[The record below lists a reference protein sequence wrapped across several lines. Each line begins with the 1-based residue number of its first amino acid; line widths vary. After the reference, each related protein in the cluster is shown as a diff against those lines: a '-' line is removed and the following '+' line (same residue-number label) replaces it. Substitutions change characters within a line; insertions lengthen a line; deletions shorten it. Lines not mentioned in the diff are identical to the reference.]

1 VLKLFRRLILR
12 PALSDPARTLL
23 TLISI
28 ALGVAVV
35 IAIELAGDAATGSF
49 QSSLTTLVGKV
60 DYEISANGGV
70 DERLLARLSS
80 LPGDARFEPVIEEP
94 IAIAGDGATTM
105 YGIDEISAAAAQ
117 DENRSAQEFSPED
130 LETRAV
136 ASDELASRSGWR
148 VGTYVELRGP
158 GGSGRFRI
166 GRIAA
171 EQNTSW
177 IGVDIAAA
185 QKLLG
190 DYGRVDRID
199 AFAEPAQDVNAL
211 GKAIRANVP
220 STYDVET
227 PGARSE
233 ENRRMLR
240 AFRWNLRILSYIS
253 LVVGAFL
260 IYNTIAVSVVRRRP
274 EIGVLR
280 ALGISSRGVLLIFLG
295 EALLLGVI
303 GSIAGIGLGRLLAG
317 MLVGMLSE
325 TVNSLFATSAPGGIT
340 LSAMVVTGALVAGIL
355 VAVVSAVLPALEASR
370 VAPAEAMRRAQR
382 EYEIRL
388 HAPRNLT
395 IAAAL
400 AAAAFG
406 CCKIGPIGG
415 RPIFGYV
422 ATFCAI
428 GATALIAPAFIVFGI
443 RALRGALKRFGGA
456 AGIVAGRSLVASL
469 ARTSVMV
476 TALATAIAMMVSVG
490 IMVGSFRETVQVWL
504 RGQLRADIYLRAL
517 GPGTA
522 GIYAPIAPAVP
533 QIIRGTPGVAEVDE
547 FHAFTFR
554 YQNQQATFGASD
566 MDIVRRRR
574 SFQFLNGAAGPILS
588 SLRERDRCVVSEP
601 FANKHHV
608 RTGDVLRIP
617 LGSRIADLQVAGVY
631 YEYSSD
637 RGFVLVDN
645 GTLAKYLPAAAI
657 TNIAVYVKPGADAR
671 RVQRELESRLKDYPL
686 LIAPNATL
694 RRAAVEIFDRTFTI
708 TYALEGIA
716 ILVAM
721 LGAAN
726 SLLALVLDRRRE
738 IGLIRYLGAAGRQV
752 SQMIL
757 TEAGLI
763 GLLAGVLGLALGGS
777 LSAVLIYVVNKQSFG
792 WTIQFHPP
800 VLLLSGALILVWVVT
815 LLAGFYP
822 ARFAAKL
829 EPVEVIHEE

>member
-12 PALSDPARTLL
+12 PLAADPARTLL
-23 TLISI
+23 TLVSI

-60 DYEISANGGV
+60 DYQISANGGV
-70 DERLLARLSS
+70 DERLLGRLARL
-80 LPGDARFEPVIEEP
+80 PIDAKFAPLIEQP
-94 IAIAGDGATTM
+94 IAISGGGATTL
-105 YGIDEISAAAAQ
+105 YGIDEISASAR
-117 DENRSAQEFSPED
+117 DESRSARDFSPED
-130 LETRAV
+130 LETSAV
-136 ASDELASRSGWR
+136 ASNELASRLGWR
-148 VGTYVELRGP
+148 VGSYVELQGP
-158 GGSGRFRI
+158 GGDGRFRI
-166 GRIAA
+166 RRIVP
-171 EQNTSW
+171 EQHTSW

-190 DYGRVDRID
+190 NYGRIDRID
-199 AFAEPAQDVNAL
+199 AFAGPAQNVDAF

-220 STYDVET
+220 SAYDVET

-280 ALGISSRGVLLIFLG
+280 ALGTSSKGVLLIFLG
-295 EALLLGVI
+295 EALLLGVV
-303 GSIAGIGLGRLLAG
+303 GSIVGVVLGRVLAG
-317 MLVGMLSE
+317 ALVGMLSE
-325 TVNSLFATSAPGGIT
+325 TVNSLFTTSAPGGIA
-340 LSAMVVTGALVAGIL
+340 LSGMVVAGALVAGIL
-355 VAVVSAVLPALEASR
+355 VAVVSAFLPALEASR

-388 HAPRNLT
+388 HATRNLAF
-395 IAAAL
+395 AAVL
-400 AAAAFG
+400 GAAAFG
-406 CCKIGPIGG
+406 FCQIGPVGG
-415 RPIFGYV
+415 RPIFGYL

-428 GATALIAPAFIVFGI
+428 SVTALIAPAFIAFGI
-443 RALRGALKRFGGA
+443 RALRRALRKIGGA
-456 AGIVAGRSLVASL
+456 AGIIAGRSLVASL

-504 RGQLRADIYLRAL
+504 RGQLRADIYLRAV
-517 GPGTA
+517 GPATA
-522 GIYAPIAPAVP
+522 GIYAPIATVVPAT
-533 QIIRGTPGVAEVDE
+533 IRKAPGVAEVDE

-554 YQNQQATFGASD
+554 YQNQQATFGAGD

-574 SFQFLNGAAGPILS
+574 NLQFLNGAARPILS
-588 SLRERDRCVVSEP
+588 SLRGRDRCIVSEP

-608 RTGDVLRIP
+608 HAGDILPIP
-617 LGSRIADLQVAGVY
+617 LGTQIAALQVAGIY

-645 GTLAKYLPAAAI
+645 STLAKYLPSAAI
-657 TNIAVYVKPGADAR
+657 TNIAVYVHPGADAH
-671 RVQRELESRLKDYPL
+671 RVQRELEWRLKNYPL

-694 RRAAVEIFDRTFTI
+694 RRAAVEIFDRTFTV
-708 TYALEGIA
+708 TYALEAIA
-716 ILVAM
+716 IAVAM

-738 IGLIRYLGAAGRQV
+738 IGLIRYLGAAGGQV
-752 SQMIL
+752 SRMVL
-757 TEAGLI
+757 TEAALI
-763 GLLAGVLGLALGGS
+763 GFFAGVLGLALGAS
-777 LSAVLIYVVNKQSFG
+777 LSVVLIYVVNKQSFG

-800 VLLLSGALILVWVVT
+800 ALLLSGALILVWAVT
-815 LLAGFYP
+815 VLAGLYP
-822 ARFAAKL
+822 ARFAARI